1 MIGIKITPTAALQ
14 PAALGIA
21 MLTIKVARVAPGMS
35 KKPIFLKTLPI
46 ATTKCLSQPVYFMH
60 QAKPMQEQTEVIKPA
75 LVILLAKASSAA
87 IGLPP
92 KQHIKIPAAIKT
104 ILDSWRFKS
113 NQITPRTIATP
124 NIIIINISLQVKF
137 CYTIIK

>member
-1 MIGIKITPTAALQ
+1 
-14 PAALGIA
+14 
-21 MLTIKVARVAPGMS
+21 
-35 KKPIFLKTLPI
+35 
-46 ATTKCLSQPVYFMH
+46 MH

-75 LVILLAKASSAA
+75 LVILLAKASRAA

-92 KQHIKIPAAIKT
+92 KQHIKIPAAIRT

-124 NIIIINISLQVKF
+124 NIIIINISLQIKF